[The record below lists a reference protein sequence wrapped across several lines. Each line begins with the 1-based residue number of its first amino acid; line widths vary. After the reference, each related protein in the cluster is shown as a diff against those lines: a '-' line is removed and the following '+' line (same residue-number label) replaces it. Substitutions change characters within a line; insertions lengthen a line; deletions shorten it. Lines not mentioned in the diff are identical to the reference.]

1 MKLTYKKTR
10 RAQWLLLIV
19 ALSAFLSC
27 TSYLTYAGHEVAE
40 EDRIEIK
47 EGGPNKG
54 AMRTYDLTLDYVYEK
69 NKDGFILS
77 GKVSWAQ
84 HIEYNFRML
93 DHFYMRVYFV
103 DSSGKIIE
111 GKSIILSGHNME
123 IENMSFE
130 KHFTLPVGA
139 VAMVFSYSGRA
150 TEHGTAGNM
159 NVQGGQTDWEFW
171 KSPIRW

>member
-69 NKDGFILS
+69 NKDGFTLS

-93 DHFYMRVYFV
+93 DHFYMR
-103 DSSGKIIE
+103 I
-111 GKSIILSGHNME
+111 
-123 IENMSFE
+123 
-130 KHFTLPVGA
+130 
-139 VAMVFSYSGRA
+139 
-150 TEHGTAGNM
+150 
-159 NVQGGQTDWEFW
+159 
-171 KSPIRW
+171 